1 MTNPQA
7 RLIDLQE
14 RLLACG
20 ADVPARAEAFARERA
35 ALLAELESALSWRG
49 VLARGPSA
57 ARLAPLVDGLC
68 ARAADLR
75 ALGERIGQLEE
86 SLAAAEGLLGR
97 VAASALRDPG
107 ALPARLVRLRA
118 EAAGLGRRVVTD
130 GDLSADADR
139 CEVLRAEVVRLAEG
153 LTLMVAAE
161 ETLGRL
167 RSSPRTAALEASLPD
182 LAGRLCR
189 DGPTPDW
196 MDELRALLAP
206 LDRLMHRAQPR
217 EISETEKIVKAL
229 PRWARA
235 LGEPPDAGEALAE
248 RFKARRRDWPGE
260 DDRTFQTLFEQAR
273 ALEQG
278 LMERAA
284 LVRRDGIEDLEG
296 RCARFAA
303 LVEPDANLAA
313 LTAELRD
320 WTPEDPRDH
329 EDWCTRL
336 REARAAFR
344 TRVKRSENAL
354 IEALGEG
361 LDECRRR
368 LAALEPEPRL
378 AGEDAELVRLR
389 DRCAALGAGGA
400 DLDPETLLGRVE
412 AAGDLRLALDD
423 LALLIRTR
431 QSDLARSAAD
441 LDARAR
447 WLTEQAA
454 RFGVRLPG
462 PLPGSVS
469 GVDGD
474 PSGDAQPRTVP
485 PTPGPRAAVAGLEAL
500 RCDLEARAG
509 YLAAAEDAL
518 VRALATAAAQF
529 DARMAGLLAHIDP
542 ERARAAGL
550 VTGLVAPDGADTTA
564 MVAGLESRQARLAVV
579 LTLAAAEES
588 ALIQAA
594 ADLSVRLTGVDPDR
608 LGQQDRADRETVLSD
623 LANSHTG
630 LPEDPAARLEVLRG
644 RVENARHLERRI
656 SAAARRLTERRA
668 DLEERLRRFND
679 RLLGGHCPDLY
690 ARVEAL
696 VLTPAGTRWPRGA
709 EEAQLAEAARLLGR
723 LERTAGRLAAR
734 SLAETAEAL
743 ERRVLRGGDAA
754 ERALLDEVLALPPEC
769 PPTAG
774 LRRRLADWA
783 LGAGEGGG

>member
-14 RLLACG
+14 LVLACG
-20 ADVPARAEAFARERA
+20 AGVPARAEAFARERA

-49 VLARGPSA
+49 LLTRGPCA
-57 ARLAPLVDGLC
+57 ARLAPRVDALC
-68 ARAADLR
+68 ALGADLA
-75 ALGERIGQLEE
+75 ALFERIGQLQE
-86 SLAAAEGLLGR
+86 SLAAAEALLGR
-97 VAASALRDPG
+97 VAASAPREPG
-107 ALPARLVRLRA
+107 ALPARLARLAA
-118 EAAGLGRRVVTD
+118 EAGRLGRQVATDDDLRV
-130 GDLSADADR
+130 DADR
-139 CEVLRAEVVRLAEG
+139 CEALRTEAVLLVEG

-161 ETLGRL
+161 ETLRRL

-182 LAGRLCR
+182 LTRRLGR

-196 MDELRALLAP
+196 LAELRALLAP
-206 LDRLMHRAQPR
+206 LDQLVHRAQPR

-235 LGEPPDAGEALAE
+235 LGEPADAGEALVE

-260 DDRTFQTLFEQAR
+260 DDRTFETLFEQAR

-278 LMERAA
+278 LVERAA

-303 LVEPDANLAA
+303 LVEPDATLAA

-329 EDWCTRL
+329 EDWCARL
-336 REARAAFR
+336 REANAAFR

-368 LAALEPEPRL
+368 LAALEPEPRP
-378 AGEDAELVRLR
+378 AAEEAALVRLR
-389 DRCAALGAGGA
+389 DRCGALGAGGA

-412 AAGDLRLALDD
+412 EAGVLRRALDD
-423 LALLIRTR
+423 LALLIRQR

-441 LDARAR
+441 LGARSR

-454 RFGVRLPG
+454 RFGVRLPV
-462 PLPGSVS
+462 PLS
-469 GVDGD
+469 GGEAGD
-474 PSGDAQPRTVP
+474 PSGGAEARAGPA
-485 PTPGPRAAVAGLEAL
+485 TPGLEAL
-500 RCDLEARAG
+500 RLDLEAQAG
-509 YLAAAEDAL
+509 RLAAAEDAL
-518 VRALATAAAQF
+518 VRALTTAAAEA
-529 DARMAGLLAHIDP
+529 DARTDALLARIDP
-542 ERARAAGL
+542 ERTRAAGL
-550 VTGLVAPDGADTTA
+550 VTGLAASAGDDPPAIVAD
-564 MVAGLESRQARLAVV
+564 LEARQARLAAV
-579 LTLAAAEES
+579 LALAAEEES

-594 ADLSVRLTGVDPDR
+594 ADLSARLTAADTGR
-608 LGQQDRADRETVLSD
+608 LGQQDRADRETALRD
-623 LANSHTG
+623 LADSHTG
-630 LPEDPAARLEVLRG
+630 LPADPAARLAVLG
-644 RVENARHLERRI
+644 ERVDNARHLERRI
-656 SAAARRLTERRA
+656 GAAARRLSERRA
-668 DLEERLRRFND
+668 DLEERLRRFNA

-696 VLTPAGTRWPRGA
+696 VLTPAGTRWPRGV
-709 EEAQLAEAARLLGR
+709 EEAQLTEAARLLGL

-743 ERRVLRGGDAA
+743 ERRVLRGGNTA
-754 ERALLDEVLALPPEC
+754 ERALLDEVLALPPEY
-769 PPTAG
+769 PLAPG
-774 LRRRLADWA
+774 LRRRLSDWA
-783 LGAGEGGG
+783 LSAGEGGG